1 MKRLF
6 ASIALLL
13 ALFGTAGAQE
23 QYPEGLAVYSLPSTV
38 IGLDVTAVRETF
50 TAGPYAKYAEKYLGF
65 KAETA
70 NSVKFHLKSV
80 TVNNLV
86 EADPK
91 EIHAIKLSASDASSS
106 AFIKFTSQGLILFAD
121 GAAGGRSVWRF
132 PSAEGNAD
140 FNSKDLGENLTSVS
154 TTLYKSVKTEEGFN
168 KVAVQQSE
176 VVEKSIEKKA
186 AEAAQRIFDLRKSR
200 IQIST
205 GDTDASF
212 SGEALG
218 AAIAEINRLEKDYLS
233 LFAGITEISEQQMH
247 YEVIPTVSNAKQMY
261 VAFRISDEEGLVP
274 AGSTAGRPVVLS
286 LTGETQPSVAST
298 TSDRKKIV
306 TQAIYYRIPSYVTAK
321 LMDGQKTLLSTRMPV
336 YQLGHKVCIP
346 L

>member
-6 ASIALLL
+6 STAALLL
-13 ALFGTAGAQE
+13 ALAATVRAQG

-50 TAGPYAKYAEKYLGF
+50 TAGPYAGYAEKYFGS
-65 KAETA
+65 KADAKNEVRT
-70 NSVKFHLKSV
+70 HIKSV
-80 TVNNLV
+80 TVSNCV
-86 EADPK
+86 EADPG
-91 EIHAIKLSASDASSS
+91 ELHSIKLSASNASSS

-121 GAAGGRSVWRF
+121 GASGGSSVWRF
-132 PSAEGNAD
+132 PSAAD
-140 FNSKDLGENLTSVS
+140 GRFNGRDLGENLTSVT
-154 TTLYKSVKTEEGFN
+154 TTLYKSVKTEGGFS

-176 VVEKSIEKKA
+176 VVEKSPEKRA

-205 GDTDASF
+205 GDTDANF
-212 SGEALG
+212 NGEALG
-218 AAIAEINRLEKDYLS
+218 AAIAEITRLEKEYLS
-233 LFAGITEISEQQMH
+233 LFFGTTEISEQQMH
-247 YEVIPTVSNAKQMY
+247 YDVIPVADNAKQMY

-286 LTGETQPSVAST
+286 LTGEGQPAIAST
-298 TSDRKKIV
+298 TSDRKKI
-306 TQAIYYRIPSYVTAK
+306 TSQAIYYRIPVYTAAK
-321 LMDGQKTLLSTRMPV
+321 LMDGQKTLLSTRIPV
-336 YQLGHKVCIP
+336 YQLGAKVCIP